1 MKEPR
6 NRLRR
11 APTILD
17 VAEAAGVSKSVVS
30 RALRGEAKV
39 SKEAAAAVQK
49 AIKQLRYQP
58 NFVARSLKERISPVI
73 GVVTGDLRNPYYV
86 DILDGVYSSADKQKY
101 KVIVASGHG
110 VPGGEEAAI
119 RSLIE
124 FRVAGL
130 ILASPNLEMKEIQ
143 ALAGDLPVAI
153 EGRHDALEKFDVVT
167 SDDRLGGQM
176 AIEHLVNFGHKKILI
191 LTDSSPG
198 SSERQKGFDAAIR
211 SAGIT
216 KSVLRRKCEPT
227 TDGGHSAI
235 ELILRENIAFTAVVC
250 SNDVTACGVLA
261 ALSEEGLRVPRDI
274 SVTGFDD
281 IDLVSMRQFDLTTI
295 RQDRTEIGKLAF
307 DAVYKRANSVTKI
320 KSKRT
325 ILEPRLIIR
334 GSSGQAKN

>member
-167 SDDRLGGQM
+167 SDDHLGGQM

-250 SNDVTACGVLA
+250 SNDVSAWGV
-261 ALSEEGLRVPRDI
+261 
-274 SVTGFDD
+274 
-281 IDLVSMRQFDLTTI
+281 
-295 RQDRTEIGKLAF
+295 
-307 DAVYKRANSVTKI
+307 
-320 KSKRT
+320 
-325 ILEPRLIIR
+325 
-334 GSSGQAKN
+334 